1 MRLAIIVMGGAIDAA
16 PFGVKHS
23 PEF

>member
-1 MRLAIIVMGGAIDAA
+1 MQLAIIVMGGAIDAA

>member
-1 MRLAIIVMGGAIDAA
+1 MRLAIIVMGGAIAAA